1 MRAVS
6 PAIAAAERAIANG
19 LHSIE
24 FKSVPGPGGKAR
36 ELVSAF
42 IHGTKPEGATPLWM
56 DNKTGTV
63 AEWSQGMIVPTDPD
77 GALQAAKVGQQ
88 HLLITASTPEPTWG
102 AAMIAD
108 SLKAR
113 GHKVTYVPTENLAVE
128 GGRLVDTRG
137 GTSSVIDAVDGISVR
152 TGAHLTERDLAMLN
166 DAEKA
171 GTLIFNKPSA
181 LENIRTKRST
191 AAFAESHQIAHPT
204 NTFVD
209 KGNETAGIQTAFDMF
224 KKGKTPVVVKAVDD
238 MGGHGMVFLD
248 KGWSIQSARSAVD
261 VIMEGKP
268 GRSEIQIMEWVKSAS
283 GNAKRGAQDERYYF
297 VRDGDEVYFP
307 PNVML
312 RTGAKG
318 KAQSNISADGKAT
331 AGVAD
336 QALLATA
343 RQTGDATG
351 LHYGSIDFIR
361 DVGPGTK
368 AKQALLGVLNKLHLV
383 SEDRIPKGKAQMLE
397 VNGAAGYGPE
407 ENIMAGAPL
416 HDITADM
423 MIRASLAARS
433 TAG

>member
-19 LHSIE
+19 LHTIE
-24 FKSVPGPGGKAR
+24 FKDVPVAGGKTR

-63 AEWSQGMIVPTDPD
+63 AEWSQGMVIPTDPD
-77 GALQAAKVGQQ
+77 GALQAVAIGQK

-108 SLKAR
+108 SLQAR
-113 GHKVTYVPTENLAVE
+113 GHKVTYVPTENLVVE
-128 GGRLVDTRG
+128 GGRLIDTRG
-137 GTSSVIDAVDGISVR
+137 GTSSVIDAVDGVAVR

-166 DAEKA
+166 DADAA
-171 GTLIFNKPSA
+171 GMLIFNKPSA

-191 AAFAESHQIAHPT
+191 AAFAEEHKIAHPV

-209 KGNETAGIQTAFDMF
+209 KGNETVGIEAAFKKF
-224 KKGKTPVVVKAVDD
+224 KKGKSPVVVKAVDD

-297 VRDGDEVYFP
+297 IKDGNEMYLP

-336 QALLATA
+336 RALLATA
-343 RQTGDATG
+343 DKTGEATG
-351 LHYGSIDFIR
+351 LSWGSIDFIR

-368 AKQALLGVLNKLHLV
+368 AKQAVLGVLNKLHLV

-397 VNGAAGYGPE
+397 VNGAAGFGPE

-416 HDITADM
+416 HDIAADM
-423 MIRASLAARS
+423 MLREALKRHP
-433 TAG
+433 